1 MKPLFNP
8 PKVKNPIA
16 VPATSDEA
24 ARFNAMPIN
33 KIRAAYLDAADV
45 LYLVAYLQ
53 HEYRMDA
60 LTYTLMLL
68 EKLAL
73 VENGA
78 DFDNVF
84 TPEVRAQ
91 LKAYRA
97 SSVEQKAIL
106 GALHDPPTSQVS
118 GTFYPGG
125 QNAITRDDD

>member
-24 ARFNAMPIN
+24 ARFNAMPIA

-45 LYLVAYLQ
+45 LTVVAYLQ

-60 LTYTLMLL
+60 LTYVLMLL
-68 EKLAL
+68 TKLSE

-78 DFDNVF
+78 IFDNVF

-97 SSVEQKAIL
+97 SSIEQKALL
-106 GALHDPPTSQVS
+106 GALHDPPTDRPF
-118 GTFYPGG
+118 THYPAGG
-125 QNAITRDDD
+125 QDAIATDDD